1 MFNAIMFVCFFFI
14 EGKMSRYVLTYRNL
28 RGCVI
33 KYVSDDVAS
42 SLRCCIVARR
52 VLSDTLNQGL

>member
-1 MFNAIMFVCFFFI
+1 MFNAIKFVCFFFI

-33 KYVSDDVAS
+33 DFV
-42 SLRCCIVARR
+42 
-52 VLSDTLNQGL
+52 